1 MLSTSSSFLKRIF
14 ALRGFRFTFP
24 QRGVKV
30 SHCGQSQT
38 CWKWT
43 GMVPVSRPRRHLAA
57 VSWDGTWGT
66 KHKSW
71 MSLYFAW
78 NETFGLNSFAC
89 MALPP
94 KEERPRFCCF
104 LLFSV
109 VIRWQSSLKVKPSL
123 PSDMLKLPFLCRP
136 QHHRLFG
143 QQRWSPVAPNA
154 SAAFHSCSYRKYT
167 SKARRE
173 TNEHNQSSMR
183 PCSPWACL
191 EQSSHE
197 MISVWVMWK
206 TCNWLWTKLTKPPK
220 AFMFC
225 YSAQYGDIKGK
236 NRVSTVLFLPIYSG
250 LFFLSRESLWSRGT
264 CLLHPHKEETPRKHN

>member
-14 ALRGFRFTFP
+14 ALRGFRFPFLNGEWKSAIVGKA
-24 QRGVKV
+24 RRVGNELAWCL
-30 SHCGQSQT
+30 SHVLGGISQQWVGMGREGQN
-38 CWKWT
+38 
-43 GMVPVSRPRRHLAA
+43 
-57 VSWDGTWGT
+57 T
-66 KHKSW
+66 KAEC
-71 MSLYFAW
+71 LYFAW

-143 QQRWSPVAPNA
+143 QQRWRPVAHNA

-197 MISVWVMWK
+197 MISVWEMWK

-236 NRVSTVLFLPIYSG
+236 NRVSTVFFLPIYSG
-250 LFFLSRESLWSRGT
+250 PFFLSRESLWSRGT
-264 CLLHPHKEETPRKHN
+264 CLLHPRKEDTPRKHN